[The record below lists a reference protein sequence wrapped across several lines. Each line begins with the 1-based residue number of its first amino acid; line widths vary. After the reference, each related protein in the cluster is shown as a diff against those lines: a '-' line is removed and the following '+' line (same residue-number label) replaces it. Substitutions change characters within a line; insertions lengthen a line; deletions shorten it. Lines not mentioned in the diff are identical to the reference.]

1 MVGFGKDQ
9 DWVTVLMILFAKN
22 AAIKSIKKEVKMK
35 IARPV
40 IKITNDKWSLK
51 DWIISNFPEGYE
63 EMTYVEPYGGTVDL
77 LFTKKKSK
85 FEIIN
90 DQNLEI
96 INIYRAIRDE
106 SAELIK
112 RINSLKCTPESFD
125 KVIKKQ
131 QFEDYLDQATNDLI
145 LRKLSKGGLKQKFQK
160 PSNLESWKSSVKS
173 LAEYSTRIKDVYIT
187 NKQALDIIHAFNTKD
202 SLIYCDPP
210 YLHENKV
217 SKSVYSSE
225 MTPECHMKLYH
236 VLQDFKGKVILSGC
250 TSPLYNRLYKNWNI
264 EKKRIDKDKSKQ
276 TEIIWKNF

>member
-9 DWVTVLMILFAKN
+9 DWATVLMILFAKN
-22 AAIKSIKKEVKMK
+22 AAMKFIKKEVKMK

-40 IKITNDKWSLK
+40 IKIANDKWSLK

-63 EMTYVEPYGGTVDL
+63 EMTYAEPYGGTVDL

-131 QFEDYLDQATNDLI
+131 QFEDYLDQATSDLI

-187 NKQALDIIHAFNTKD
+187 NKQALDIIHVFNTKD

-250 TSPLYNRLYKNWNI
+250 NSPLYNRLYKNWNI